1 MSPSAALAR
10 CLGARYRSF
19 AGRACR
25 SEFWW
30 FSGVAWLILAYVLST
45 FPFRSLSA
53 TVPIMA
59 VLALAPPCLAVTARR
74 LHDAGFS
81 GWWQAPVLALLG
93 LAGCLAAGQG
103 GLRVLGFVLLV
114 LLAAPSCWLLARP
127 GTDGPNRFGPDPLV
141 SPLTDPLERQD

>member
-19 AGRACR
+19 AGRSCR

-30 FSGVAWLILAYVLST
+30 FSSVAWLILAWVLST

-59 VLALAPPCLAVTARR
+59 VLALVPPCLAVTARR
-74 LHDAGFS
+74 LHDTGLS

-93 LAGCLAAGQG
+93 LAGFLAAGQG
-103 GLRVLGFVLLV
+103 GVRVLGIVVLV
-114 LLAAPSCWLLARP
+114 LLLAPSCWLLARP
-127 GTDGPNRFGPDPLV
+127 GTDGPNRFGPDPL
-141 SPLTDPLERQD
+141 TDPLEAQA